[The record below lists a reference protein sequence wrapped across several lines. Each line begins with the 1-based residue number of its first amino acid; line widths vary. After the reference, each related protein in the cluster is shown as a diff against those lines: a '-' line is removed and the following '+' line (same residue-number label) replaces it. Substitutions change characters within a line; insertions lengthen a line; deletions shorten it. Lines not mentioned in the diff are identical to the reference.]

1 MRHFF
6 RRFLHAGRYAGIQK
20 PPTKMRL
27 LRALG
32 ASVMRWISYV
42 YLALV
47 CFCIIYFFAFYGL
60 GLTEN
65 LRSVPMLFYYI
76 GMWSLWVM
84 PFPILCFCVKKIRDK
99 VYSFYGRTV
108 ALIGIGVLIFFE
120 LWGLLNFVLAVSS
133 I

>member
-1 MRHFF
+1 M
-6 RRFLHAGRYAGIQK
+6 
-20 PPTKMRL
+20 
-27 LRALG
+27 LG

-84 PFPILCFCVKKIRDK
+84 PFPILCFCVKNIRDK

-108 ALIGIGVLIFFE
+108 ALIGIGVIIFFE